1 MLFLQKAEVRKS
13 NRIASNLKQTKL
25 PVKKLSKATSNE
37 VNTPKRKS
45 SISSDKPT
53 TKKLKSLETPTLNT
67 TIEEKATVDVVEKSV
82 CEGEGEEN
90 TVVDEETIVESKDD
104 SNSFTEEST
113 LIEVTEESSI
123 VDESKPQAT
132 DISNTQEKQVKEL
145 KIAIGSQQEDT
156 KDIKTDKVNDIN
168 DSQLTVDSPAYIS
181 HDDSP
186 SPPSFLT
193 EPSTP
198 PVQLESPLA
207 PYKTYL
213 SEADKLRIEH
223 EKSTLTKLR
232 KALDIVITDRMARN
246 RPTLYHQIEP
256 VLRNSTRRAITI
268 SHLCKA
274 MYLAPSLYQLDVK
287 ELRDF
292 GGKVTEAFLVQFGS
306 TWKCPL
312 VGKDL
317 QSRADLLADALEE
330 FFLKNKEVMGIYDS
344 SFISF
349 TYIFIRFSPTQPSQ
363 NLNYLA

>member
-1 MLFLQKAEVRKS
+1 MTKALLFLQKAEVRKS
-13 NRIASNLKQTKL
+13 SRIASNLKQTKL
-25 PVKKLSKATSNE
+25 PVKKVTKATSNE

-53 TKKLKSLETPTLNT
+53 TKKLKYLETPTLNT
-67 TIEEKATVDVVEKSV
+67 TIEEKVTVDVVEESV
-82 CEGEGEEN
+82 CEGEEK
-90 TVVDEETIVESKDD
+90 TVVDDETIVQSKDD
-104 SNSFTEEST
+104 SNSLTEEST
-113 LIEVTEESSI
+113 LIEVIEESSI
-123 VDESKPQAT
+123 VNESKPQAT
-132 DISNTQEKQVKEL
+132 DISNTEEKQVKEL
-145 KIAIGSQQEDT
+145 KIAIESQQEDT
-156 KDIKTDKVNDIN
+156 KHIETDKVNDIN
-168 DSQLTVDSPAYIS
+168 DSQLTEDSPAYIS

-330 FFLKNKEVMGIYDS
+330 FFLKNKEVMGNI
-344 SFISF
+344 
-349 TYIFIRFSPTQPSQ
+349 
-363 NLNYLA
+363 